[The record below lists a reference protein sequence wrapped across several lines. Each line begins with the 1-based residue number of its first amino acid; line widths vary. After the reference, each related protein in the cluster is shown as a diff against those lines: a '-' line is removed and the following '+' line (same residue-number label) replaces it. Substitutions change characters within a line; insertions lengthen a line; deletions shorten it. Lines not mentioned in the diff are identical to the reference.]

1 MVNIYLLNMEFI
13 MNTASY
19 FENEKQ
25 IDDFISAFQKR
36 KEYEEFKFFDCKQ
49 KWTLVKYRY

>member
-1 MVNIYLLNMEFI
+1 